1 MDIPEQI
8 ELLLRGTDKC
18 HTRDELTKKLKLGRP
33 LRIKFGVDPTSPD
46 IHLGHTVPLLKL
58 RQFQDLGHT
67 AVLIIGDF
75 TATIGDPSGRNA
87 SRPFATKEE
96 VLHNAHTYETQA
108 FKILDR
114 AKTEVRFNSE
124 WLEKMTFAEII
135 RLLARRTVQRT
146 LEREDFRKRLQEGTE
161 IRLHEFAYPLVQGW
175 DSVIVKADVE
185 LGGSDQLF
193 NLLVGRDLQEQEKQ
207 EPQIVITLP
216 LLEGLDGQKKMS
228 KSLDNYIGV
237 TESATEMF
245 GKTMRVSDE
254 LMARWYQVLLNET
267 LDSSLHPMEAKKQL
281 GAKIV
286 ARFHGESAGAAARAE
301 FEKVFSAGELPTDLP
316 EKKASENPIWV
327 IKLLQEIGAAPS
339 GSEARRLVKA
349 GAVSLNGEK
358 ITDEQAKIDCSTQ
371 PVLKCG
377 KKFFAKLSS

>member
-1 MDIPEQI
+1 
-8 ELLLRGTDKC
+8 
-18 HTRDELTKKLKLGRP
+18 
-33 LRIKFGVDPTSPD
+33 
-46 IHLGHTVPLLKL
+46 
-58 RQFQDLGHT
+58 
-67 AVLIIGDF
+67 
-75 TATIGDPSGRNA
+75 
-87 SRPFATKEE
+87 
-96 VLHNAHTYETQA
+96 
-108 FKILDR
+108 
-114 AKTEVRFNSE
+114 
-124 WLEKMTFAEII
+124 
-135 RLLARRTVQRT
+135 
-146 LEREDFRKRLQEGTE
+146 
-161 IRLHEFAYPLVQGW
+161 
-175 DSVIVKADVE
+175 
-185 LGGSDQLF
+185 
-193 NLLVGRDLQEQEKQ
+193 
-207 EPQIVITLP
+207 
-216 LLEGLDGQKKMS
+216 
-228 KSLDNYIGV
+228 
-237 TESATEMF
+237 MF

-286 ARFHGESAGAAARAE
+286 ARFHGEDAGPKARAE

-358 ITDEQAKIDCSTQ
+358 ITDEQAKIDCSAQ